1 MMDASR
7 RGLTLAAR
15 RLSVKSV
22 ARLKDAAN
30 RSMHVESTASVQL
43 RRALLSDAEEIAV
56 LWHDSWHA
64 GHAGLRQ
71 VKSHLLEDRT
81 RESFRE
87 HTSTLLQEG
96 EHIVAIDELG
106 GLSGFASV
114 TGAEISQLFVEPP
127 RFRNGIGA
135 MLLAEAEASIAA
147 ATDEG
152 SVLATVLALEAN
164 ERACRFYL
172 KHGWVAAGRVETKIE
187 TTLKRPGALHAVL
200 VSHPWRSLRF
210 EKRLVRGRQS
220 NP

>member
-1 MMDASR
+1 M
-7 RGLTLAAR
+7 
-15 RLSVKSV
+15 
-22 ARLKDAAN
+22 
-30 RSMHVESTASVQL
+30 
-43 RRALLSDAEEIAV
+43 
-56 LWHDSWHA
+56 
-64 GHAGLRQ
+64 
-71 VKSHLLEDRT
+71 
-81 RESFRE
+81 
-87 HTSTLLQEG
+87 
-96 EHIVAIDELG
+96 
-106 GLSGFASV
+106 